1 MDGPRWYYAQGN
13 KSEKDTCH
21 VVLLICD
28 NLKSKVNEQTKLKQT
43 HRYRKQMVARGEVN
57 WGSGWKR

>member
-28 NLKSKVNEQTKLKQT
+28 NLKSKVNEQTIET
-43 HRYRKQMVARGEVN
+43 D
-57 WGSGWKR
+57 S

>member
-43 HRYRKQMVARGEVN
+43 HRHTEQTG
-57 WGSGWKR
+57 GSGGD